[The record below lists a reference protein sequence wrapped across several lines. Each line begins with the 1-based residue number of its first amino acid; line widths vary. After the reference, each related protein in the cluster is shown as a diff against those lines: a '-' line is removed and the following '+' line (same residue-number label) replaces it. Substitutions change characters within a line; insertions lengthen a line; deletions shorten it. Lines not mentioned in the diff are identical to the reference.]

1 MSELINAVRK
11 NLKKNGGLFLSGSF
25 DIAFFTFLV
34 LIVVVGL
41 VMLYSSTY
49 AYAYYYFGS
58 STYFFKRQIKWA
70 VIGFVLMLFV
80 SRLNIEAI
88 KAPVALLSTLGSWG
102 LLLLALAMP
111 AHNGTHRHIYI
122 GSFQFQPSDVAKLAL
137 ILTLAFIMDEYH
149 NVIVSKK
156 PLQGNI
162 AQAINSSIGKPV
174 MNDSLKIIVLLG
186 GIIVIYAGLVIVG
199 KHLSGTIL
207 MLSIGLI
214 MLYLGEV
221 RGKWFAFGGVS
232 LALVGA
238 LVWKTGLLANYME
251 ERIKAWVNKDF
262 EPLGARWQ
270 INQALYAIG
279 SGGVFGKGLGQ
290 STLKH
295 MYVSEPQNDMI
306 FSIVVE
312 EMGFVGAAVIIL
324 LFALLIWRGV
334 VIGINSQTRY
344 GALVAMGI
352 VFLLGVQ
359 VVLNIAVA
367 TDSVP
372 NTGISFPFFSYGGT
386 ALVMNMVEMGF
397 VLNVSRT
404 SKIRRR

>member
-238 LVWKTGLLANYME
+238 LAWKTGLLANYME
-251 ERIKAWVNKDF
+251 ERIKAWVN
-262 EPLGARWQ
+262 
-270 INQALYAIG
+270 
-279 SGGVFGKGLGQ
+279 GVRGKG
-290 STLKH
+290 
-295 MYVSEPQNDMI
+295 
-306 FSIVVE
+306 
-312 EMGFVGAAVIIL
+312 
-324 LFALLIWRGV
+324 
-334 VIGINSQTRY
+334 
-344 GALVAMGI
+344 
-352 VFLLGVQ
+352 
-359 VVLNIAVA
+359 
-367 TDSVP
+367 
-372 NTGISFPFFSYGGT
+372 
-386 ALVMNMVEMGF
+386 
-397 VLNVSRT
+397 
-404 SKIRRR
+404 